1 MSKFNNPFDDI
12 IFWINL
18 ALFDFNTSINRNENK
33 TDKKLYTIKE
43 EKRYIIKKNKKNVLP
58 N

>member
-18 ALFDFNTSINRNENK
+18 ALIDFDISPNVDENNIENIFNETEE
-33 TDKKLYTIKE
+33 DKNTKNIK
-43 EKRYIIKKNKKNVLP
+43 P